1 MIQRLRGT
9 LSLVALAALA
19 GAACETTTS
28 PPITDPPPRIEFT
41 VTGTLG
47 INGAT
52 THQFTT
58 TIPGEINVRLQALSP
73 VDTVTIGLGLGFWT
87 GTSCNVL
94 IADDEAIQNELLIGT
109 GTAAGVFCVRV
120 FDAGKLTAPTNYTLA
135 ITHF

>member
-1 MIQRLRGT
+1 M
-9 LSLVALAALA
+9 
-19 GAACETTTS
+19 
-28 PPITDPPPRIEFT
+28 
-41 VTGTLG
+41 
-47 INGAT
+47 
-52 THQFTT
+52 
-58 TIPGEINVRLQALSP
+58 
-73 VDTVTIGLGLGFWT
+73 DTVTIGLGLGFWT